1 MRVIVTRP
9 EREAR
14 RWVQALVQGGLDARA
29 LPLLAIHPA
38 ADLHPIR
45 AAWEHLADYA
55 ALMFVSAAAVE
66 NFFAA
71 RPPSETALCGA
82 LHGVTRAWVT
92 GPGTA
97 AALVHQGVDPAR
109 VDMPAQGS
117 RQLDSEALWAEVGP
131 CVRPGD
137 RVLIVRGSDGAP
149 GQAPATA
156 NANATPGLGRDWL
169 AQQLDLAGARVDFVV
184 TYWRGVPAFSPRQ
197 CAQALAAASD
207 GSLWL
212 FTSAQAVA
220 NLGLLLPR
228 QDWSGARALATH
240 PRIAAAAR
248 AAGFGV
254 VWESRPGVADV
265 VASIES
271 IG

>member
-14 RWVQALVQGGLDARA
+14 RWVHALVQGGLDARA

-38 ADLHPIR
+38 ADTRPIR
-45 AAWEHLADYA
+45 AAWEQLADYS

-71 RPPSETALCGA
+71 RPPSDTALCGA
-82 LHGVTRAWVT
+82 AHGATRAWVT

-109 VDMPAQGS
+109 VDMPAQGG
-117 RQLDSEALWAEVGP
+117 RQFDSEALWAVVGQ
-131 CVRPGD
+131 CVRAGN
-137 RVLIVRGSDGAP
+137 RVLIVRGGDGAP
-149 GQAPATA
+149 GQDPALAGAAAAP
-156 NANATPGLGRDWL
+156 GFGRDWL
-169 AQQLDLAGARVDFVV
+169 AQQLERSGARVDFVV
-184 TYWRGVPAFSPRQ
+184 TYWRGVPAFSPQQR
-197 CAQALAAASD
+197 AQALSAASD

-212 FTSAQAVA
+212 FTSARAVA

-228 QDWSGARALATH
+228 HDWSGAQALATH

-254 VWESRPGVADV
+254 VWESRPAVADV